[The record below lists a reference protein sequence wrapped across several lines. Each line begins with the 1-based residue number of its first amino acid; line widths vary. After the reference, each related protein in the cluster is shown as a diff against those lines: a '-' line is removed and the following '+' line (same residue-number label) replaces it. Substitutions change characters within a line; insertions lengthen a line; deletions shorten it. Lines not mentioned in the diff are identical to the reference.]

1 MATNESK
8 TARILDSSLTAF
20 CSYGFQKT
28 SMQNIATAAGI
39 SRPALYLLFKNKED
53 VFRAGSIRTHE
64 LVMNEMR
71 LCLAQPSPVYERI
84 AAALRAF
91 FEGLM
96 REISES
102 AHGAE
107 LFDVS
112 LELVGDVVIGARREL
127 HELIAGE
134 LQLAE
139 SRGEI
144 DLARIEARSESVAAL
159 LIATVDGLKSQA
171 SAALSVE
178 DGLALQIAALKAATA
193 A

>member
-28 SMQNIATAAGI
+28 SMQNIAAVAGI
-39 SRPALYLLFKNKED
+39 SRPALYLHFKNKED

-64 LVMNEMR
+64 MVMSEVR
-71 LCLAQPSPVYERI
+71 SQLAQPSPVYDRV
-84 AAALRAF
+84 AAALVAF

-127 HELIAGE
+127 QELIAGE

-144 DLARIEARSESVAAL
+144 DLARIQADSGSVAAL